1 MNVFFATIFAV
12 AWKDILL
19 ELRTK
24 NVITAVLTFALV
36 SMVIFNFAFE
46 PTPKII
52 AIVAPGILWVA
63 ITFAGILG
71 LNRSFSMEEENESL
85 EGLLLCPVTRDVIYF
100 GKLLG
105 IFLFMLVA
113 EAVLLPVFAI
123 LYNLDVF
130 DIGMLVI
137 MILTTLGFAGI
148 GTLFSAIAVN
158 TRSREMMLP
167 MLLLPIASPIIIA
180 AVESTRIVLDGG
192 TWNEIGRWWQLIL
205 AFDVI
210 FLIASSFV
218 FGFLLV
224 LLCAIEL
231 KHR

>member
-1 MNVFFATIFAV
+1 MNIFFATIFAV

-36 SMVIFNFAFE
+36 SMVIFSFAFE

-63 ITFAGILG
+63 ITFAGLLG

-113 EAVLLPVFAI
+113 EVILLPVFAI

-130 DIGMLVI
+130 EIGMFVI
-137 MILTTLGFAGI
+137 MTLTTLGFAGI

-167 MLLLPIASPIIIA
+167 MLLLPLASPIIIA

-192 TWNEIGRWWQLIL
+192 TWSEIGRWWQLIL

-218 FGFLLV
+218 FGSV
-224 LLCAIEL
+224 LEE
-231 KHR
+231 

>member
-1 MNVFFATIFAV
+1 LNVFFATIFAV

-63 ITFAGILG
+63 ITFAGLLG

-113 EAVLLPVFAI
+113 EAILLPVFAI

-130 DIGMLVI
+130 EIGMFVI
-137 MILTTLGFAGI
+137 MTLTTLGFAGI

-167 MLLLPIASPIIIA
+167 MLLLPLASPIIIA

-192 TWNEIGRWWQLIL
+192 TWSEIGRWWQLIL

-218 FGFLLV
+218 FGSV
-224 LLCAIEL
+224 LEE
-231 KHR
+231 

>member
-63 ITFAGILG
+63 ITFAGLLG

-113 EAVLLPVFAI
+113 EAILLPVFAI

-130 DIGMLVI
+130 EIGMFVI
-137 MILTTLGFAGI
+137 MTLTTLGFAGI

-167 MLLLPIASPIIIA
+167 MLLLPLASPIIIA

-192 TWNEIGRWWQLIL
+192 TWSEIGRWWQLIL

-218 FGFLLV
+218 FGSV
-224 LLCAIEL
+224 LEE
-231 KHR
+231 

>member
-1 MNVFFATIFAV
+1 MNIFFATIFAV

-113 EAVLLPVFAI
+113 EVILLPVFAI

-130 DIGMLVI
+130 EIGMFVI
-137 MILTTLGFAGI
+137 MTLTTLGFAGI

-167 MLLLPIASPIIIA
+167 MLLLPLASPIIIA

-192 TWNEIGRWWQLIL
+192 TWSEIGRWWQLIL

-218 FGFLLV
+218 FGSV
-224 LLCAIEL
+224 LEE
-231 KHR
+231 

>member
-1 MNVFFATIFAV
+1 MNIFFATIFAV

-36 SMVIFNFAFE
+36 SMVIFSFAFE

-63 ITFAGILG
+63 ITFAGLLG

-113 EAVLLPVFAI
+113 EVILLPVFAI

-130 DIGMLVI
+130 EIGMFVI
-137 MILTTLGFAGI
+137 MTLTTLGFAGI

-167 MLLLPIASPIIIA
+167 MLLLPLASPIIIA
-180 AVESTRIVLDGG
+180 AVESTRILLDGG
-192 TWNEIGRWWQLIL
+192 TWSEIGRWWQLIL

-218 FGFLLV
+218 FGSV
-224 LLCAIEL
+224 LEE
-231 KHR
+231 

>member
-1 MNVFFATIFAV
+1 MKVFFATIFAV

-24 NVITAVLTFALV
+24 NIITAVLTFALV
-36 SMVIFNFAFE
+36 SMITFNFAFE

-52 AIVAPGILWVA
+52 TIVAPGILWVSF
-63 ITFAGILG
+63 TFAGILG
-71 LNRSFSMEEENESL
+71 LNRSFTMEKENDSL
-85 EGLLLCPVTRDVIYF
+85 EGLLLCPVSRDVIYF

-105 IFLFMLVA
+105 IFLFMLLA
-113 EAVLLPVFAI
+113 EAILLPVFAV
-123 LYNLDVF
+123 LYNLAVF
-130 DIGMLVI
+130 EIGMFVI
-137 MILTTLGFAGI
+137 MILATLGFAGI

-167 MLLLPIASPIIIA
+167 MLLLPVASPIIIA
-180 AVESTRIVLDGG
+180 AVESTRIVLGG
-192 TWNEIGRWWQLIL
+192 GAWNEMGQWWQLIL

-218 FGFLLV
+218 FGSV
-224 LLCAIEL
+224 LEE
-231 KHR
+231 

>member
-192 TWNEIGRWWQLIL
+192 TWNEVGRWWELIL

-210 FLIASSFV
+210 FLVISSFL
-218 FGFLLV
+218 FGTV
-224 LLCAIEL
+224 LEE
-231 KHR
+231 

>member
-1 MNVFFATIFAV
+1 MNVFFSTIFAV

-24 NVITAVLTFALV
+24 NIITAVLTFALV

-105 IFLFMLVA
+105 IFLFMLIA
-113 EAVLLPVFAI
+113 EIILLPVFAM

-130 DIGMLVI
+130 EIGMLVI
-137 MILTTLGFAGI
+137 MTLTTLGFAGI

-167 MLLLPIASPIIIA
+167 MLLLPVASPIIIA

-218 FGFLLV
+218 FGSV
-224 LLCAIEL
+224 LEE
-231 KHR
+231 

>member
-36 SMVIFNFAFE
+36 SMVIFSFAFE

-63 ITFAGILG
+63 ITFAGLLG

-113 EAVLLPVFAI
+113 EAILLPVFAI

-130 DIGMLVI
+130 EIGMFVI
-137 MILTTLGFAGI
+137 MTLTTLGFAGI

-167 MLLLPIASPIIIA
+167 MLLLPLASPIIIA

-192 TWNEIGRWWQLIL
+192 TWSEIGRWWQLIL

-218 FGFLLV
+218 FGSV
-224 LLCAIEL
+224 LEE
-231 KHR
+231 

>member
-24 NVITAVLTFALV
+24 NVITAVVTFALV
-36 SMVIFNFAFE
+36 SMVIFSFAFE

-63 ITFAGILG
+63 ITFAGLLG

-113 EAVLLPVFAI
+113 EVILLPVFAI

-130 DIGMLVI
+130 EIGMFVI
-137 MILTTLGFAGI
+137 MTLTTLGFAGI

-167 MLLLPIASPIIIA
+167 MLLLPLASPIIIA

-192 TWNEIGRWWQLIL
+192 TWSEIGRWWQLIL

-218 FGFLLV
+218 FGSV
-224 LLCAIEL
+224 LEE
-231 KHR
+231 

>member
-1 MNVFFATIFAV
+1 MNIFFATIFAV

-36 SMVIFNFAFE
+36 SMVIFSFAFE

-63 ITFAGILG
+63 ITFAGLLG

-105 IFLFMLVA
+105 IFLFMLIA
-113 EAVLLPVFAI
+113 EIILLPVFAM

-130 DIGMLVI
+130 EIGMLVI
-137 MILTTLGFAGI
+137 MTLTTLGFAGI

-167 MLLLPIASPIIIA
+167 MLLLPVASPIIIA

-218 FGFLLV
+218 FGSV
-224 LLCAIEL
+224 LEE
-231 KHR
+231 

>member
-1 MNVFFATIFAV
+1 MNIFFATIFAV

-36 SMVIFNFAFE
+36 SMVIFSFAFE

-52 AIVAPGILWVA
+52 AMVAPGILWVA
-63 ITFAGILG
+63 ITFAGLLG

-113 EAVLLPVFAI
+113 EVILLPVFAI

-130 DIGMLVI
+130 EIGMFVI
-137 MILTTLGFAGI
+137 MTLTTLGFAGI

-167 MLLLPIASPIIIA
+167 MLLLPLASPIIIA

-192 TWNEIGRWWQLIL
+192 TWSEIGQWWQLIL

-218 FGFLLV
+218 FGSV
-224 LLCAIEL
+224 LEE
-231 KHR
+231 

>member
-1 MNVFFATIFAV
+1 MKVFFATIFAV

-192 TWNEIGRWWQLIL
+192 TWNEVGRWWELIL

-218 FGFLLV
+218 FGSV
-224 LLCAIEL
+224 LEE
-231 KHR
+231 

>member
-1 MNVFFATIFAV
+1 MNIFFATIFAV

-36 SMVIFNFAFE
+36 SMVIFSFAFE

-63 ITFAGILG
+63 ITFAGLLG

-113 EAVLLPVFAI
+113 EVILLPVFAI

-130 DIGMLVI
+130 EIGMFVI
-137 MILTTLGFAGI
+137 MTLTTLGFAGI

-167 MLLLPIASPIIIA
+167 MLLLPLASPIIIA

-192 TWNEIGRWWQLIL
+192 TWSEIGRWWQLIL

-210 FLIASSFV
+210 FLVISSFL
-218 FGFLLV
+218 FGTV
-224 LLCAIEL
+224 LEE
-231 KHR
+231 